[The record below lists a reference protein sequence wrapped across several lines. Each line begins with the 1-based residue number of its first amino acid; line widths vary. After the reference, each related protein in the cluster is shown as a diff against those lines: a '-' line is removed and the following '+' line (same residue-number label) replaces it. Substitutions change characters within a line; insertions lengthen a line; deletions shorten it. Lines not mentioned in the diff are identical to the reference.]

1 MPESIWIELI
11 RFAAV
16 ISGVVI
22 PIVLALQFTK
32 WHSKQTRY
40 RRKLK
45 IALLDLEFMQA
56 VENEHARHNMEM
68 HGQSYRRLMRQLAHK
83 NSSWSGRYT
92 PSGIREELAR
102 IESDEQQTGRIVS
115 FTGLANGVSK

>member
-16 ISGVVI
+16 VSGVVI
-22 PIVLALQFTK
+22 PAVLALHFTK

-40 RRKLK
+40 RRQLR

-56 VENEHARHNMEM
+56 VENEHVKHNMEM
-68 HGQSYRRLMRQLAHK
+68 HGQSYRRIMRQLAHK
-83 NSSWSGRYT
+83 NSRWSGRFT

-102 IESDEQQTGRIVS
+102 IEADEEQTGRIVS
-115 FTGLANGVSK
+115 FTGLSKGLSK

>member
-16 ISGVVI
+16 VSSVAI
-22 PIVLALQFTK
+22 PIALAFHFTK
-32 WHSKQTRY
+32 WRSKQTRY

-45 IALLDLEFMQA
+45 IALLDLEFLQS
-56 VENEHARHNMEM
+56 VEDEHAKHNMEM

-83 NSSWSGRYT
+83 NSNWSGRFT

-102 IESDEQQTGRIVS
+102 IESDEQQSGRIVS
-115 FTGLANGVSK
+115 FTGLTNGVSK

>member
-16 ISGVVI
+16 VSGVVI
-22 PIVLALQFTK
+22 PIVWALHFTK

-40 RRKLK
+40 RRQLK

-56 VENEHARHNMEM
+56 VEDEHAKHNMEM
-68 HGQSYRRLMRQLAHK
+68 HGQSYRRFMRQLAHK
-83 NSSWSGRYT
+83 NSRWSGRFT

-102 IESDEQQTGRIVS
+102 IEADEEQTGRIVS
-115 FTGLANGVSK
+115 FAGLSKGFSK